1 MEVPWGEAAQIGGVG
16 FGTVFALLIILA
28 IIIWLTGLVL
38 GKTSTGKG
46 ETDNQKKGDQ
56 EVAQEVVEVPITG
69 KIIGVNVKSGDTVK
83 EGDILCLLESMK
95 MENPILA
102 PVDGTIN
109 EIKVAV
115 DQVVSPGEIIAII
128 EY

>member
-1 MEVPWGEAAQIGGVG
+1 
-16 FGTVFALLIILA
+16 
-28 IIIWLTGLVL
+28 
-38 GKTSTGKG
+38 
-46 ETDNQKKGDQ
+46 
-56 EVAQEVVEVPITG
+56 VAQEVVEVPITG
-69 KIIGVNVKSGDTVK
+69 RIIGVNVKPGDEVK

-109 EIKVAV
+109 QVNVAV
-115 DQVVSPGEIIAII
+115 DQVVNPGETIAVI